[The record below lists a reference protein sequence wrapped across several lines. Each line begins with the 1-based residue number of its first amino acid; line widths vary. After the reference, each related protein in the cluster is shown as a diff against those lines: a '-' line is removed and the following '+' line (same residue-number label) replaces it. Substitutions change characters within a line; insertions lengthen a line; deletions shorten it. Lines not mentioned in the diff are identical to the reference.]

1 VVSWLGRPHQ
11 PHQFHFGG
19 WGDYQA
25 WADHDFL
32 PRPADPVHQVEQAR
46 RPSPAPRREPTWQ
59 EPGLNVDVDDDPGSL
74 VRPYARTG
82 GRTKPM
88 YALELETLLSIPS
101 HTRFDERTLQT
112 DHRTICG
119 LCRDPRSTAEVAA
132 HLRLPLGVAKILIG
146 DLVEL
151 GVLRVHETAVKGDAP
166 PSMDLLQRIY
176 QGLLEL

>member
-1 VVSWLGRPHQ
+1 MGRPQ
-11 PHQFHFGG
+11 PNQFHFGG

-32 PRPADPVHQVEQAR
+32 PRPADPVPQQ
-46 RPSPAPRREPTWQ
+46 PTPAPRSRPQPDPVWR

-88 YALELETLLSIPS
+88 YALELETLLSIPAQA
-101 HTRFDERTLQT
+101 RFDERSLQT

-132 HLRLPLGVAKILIG
+132 HLGLPLGVAKILIG

-151 GVLRVHETAVKGDAP
+151 GVLRVHETAVVGDAK

>member
-1 VVSWLGRPHQ
+1 MGRPHQ

-32 PRPADPVHQVEQAR
+32 PRPADPVPRPQPER
-46 RPSPAPRREPTWQ
+46 PPSPAPRPEPVWRD
-59 EPGLNVDVDDDPGSL
+59 PGLNVDVDDDPGSL

-101 HTRFDERTLQT
+101 QARFDERTLQT

-132 HLRLPLGVAKILIG
+132 HLGLPLGVAKILIG

-151 GVLRVHETAVKGDAP
+151 GVLRVHETAVVGDAK